1 MIVVNN
7 CHREPP
13 PPHLWWS
20 IQSSAISSKTTWTP
34 HKASIGTTNKEGA
47 AFNNRMQWEMQSVWL
62 RLYFYPSVLFTSHF
76 ESEKHKL
83 IHLLQAQREATPA
96 VAAAATIA
104 CLKSAKVTLN
114 VSLCGQ
120 KKGICDAM
128 EDWVAL
134 ETEMVPSSKW
144 QHCKYF

>member
-1 MIVVNN
+1 M
-7 CHREPP
+7 E
-13 PPHLWWS
+13 
-20 IQSSAISSKTTWTP
+20 
-34 HKASIGTTNKEGA
+34 
-47 AFNNRMQWEMQSVWL
+47 SVWL

-83 IHLLQAQREATPA
+83 IHLSQAQREATPA

-120 KKGICDAM
+120 KKSISNVM
-128 EDWVAL
+128 EDCVAL

-144 QHCKYF
+144 QHCKYV